1 MVYFLS
7 RLYIASKSIKT
18 PCWITMHA
26 VCASVNVL
34 LISLS
39 CQEAEQ
45 AKREACWGKMCWQ
58 FLRFIFRL
66 RGSVWQWETG
76 RPGFIFVFQRG
87 FMVKFHGNK
96 TSVCDFEAEWR
107 ANSWEESSESLTQT
121 IQMFSLFYWNT
132 KSYIHTGHLTCWS
145 LVFERAFGKQK

>member
-45 AKREACWGKMCWQ
+45 AKREAC
-58 FLRFIFRL
+58 
-66 RGSVWQWETG
+66 
-76 RPGFIFVFQRG
+76 
-87 FMVKFHGNK
+87 
-96 TSVCDFEAEWR
+96 
-107 ANSWEESSESLTQT
+107 
-121 IQMFSLFYWNT
+121 
-132 KSYIHTGHLTCWS
+132 
-145 LVFERAFGKQK
+145 